1 VKVGITFSTF
11 DFFHAGHVI
20 MLNEAKQQCDYL
32 IAGIQTD
39 PTLDRPDTKNK
50 PVQSIVERQIQVSGC
65 RHVDEVIVYS
75 TEQDVED
82 ILSVYKIDIRIL
94 GEEYINIPFT
104 GKDICE
110 LREIELYY
118 NERSHKFST
127 TELRERLRENGTEE
141 KNNRV

>member
-1 VKVGITFSTF
+1 
-11 DFFHAGHVI
+11 

-39 PTLDRPDTKNK
+39 PTIDRPNTKNK
-50 PVQSIVERQIQVSGC
+50 PVQSIVERQLQVSGC
-65 RHVDEVIVYS
+65 RHVDEVIVYT

-110 LREIELYY
+110 QRGIELYF

-127 TELRERLRENGTEE
+127 TELRERLKEDGKRDNT
-141 KNNRV
+141 